1 MVQLVP
7 ASLTRVVVFLWT
19 LSVCGLI
26 WAQGSW
32 DVDVLDPGVPKSLGA
47 GEKTVVRLTLVNR
60 GSEAWDPEDGFAVA
74 AHWLAED
81 HDVVEWEGVRT
92 PLVHVVGPGEPVT
105 VEAELVAPAGPGSF
119 LVQWDVLQEGV
130 FWVADRD
137 PTPVVGSPVE
147 VFRTYSFVL
156 RDASRPRVMTV
167 GMPQERRLLLGNN
180 GTVEWTPDGYFGV
193 VGRWRHVGFS
203 KATTNGPR
211 TYFAT
216 GIKPGDDVEIEARLR
231 PPPWPGLWLLE
242 WDLVHEGVCFFSER
256 MRDSPSP
263 VLVLIM
269 PSVPV
274 RWFLLVL
281 GIVLLLVSQRS
292 LRNSNSVQWLAGRG
306 DLVWLVLL
314 PFFAERSV
322 VESRFGGGMVTLA
335 CLVAVASLVALTG
348 RRVRPWLAW
357 GVGGF
362 LVSVFL
368 TDRVYLRYFSD
379 LPSMGSLGTIGQ
391 TDDISRSILSLF
403 NGFDVFLLLGIL
415 AGGVVA
421 WVVVRI
427 GREVGPL
434 RRRAAVAVIVCGA
447 AGLGLWWAAERPIH
461 RQVFR
466 RIFVA
471 RDIGVAAAHLLDIGR
486 TVRGVFLKATVSTTE
501 LERLEEWFLST
512 AEDRRGG
519 GPAFGSAQGMNVVMI
534 QAESVQA
541 FVIGLKVG
549 DQMVMPNLT
558 RWATEGLW
566 FTEVSDQTGHGRSSD
581 AELITQTS
589 LLALTD
595 GAAAFKTANNHF
607 TSLAGVLAGRG
618 YETVSAVPFDGA
630 FWNRATTHH
639 AYGYETSL
647 FAPDFGPGRRIGWGL
662 NDRDFLQ
669 QMGDRLAVLPRPFC
683 AWMLT
688 LSLHHPF
695 EGFPDDLQ
703 ELDVGGWEGGPVGEY
718 LHTMHYLDQAL
729 DDLERRLEAAGL
741 LEETII
747 VVWGDHDAG
756 FSWTPEIADLMGVT
770 SGKVGWYRSQ
780 RVPLVIKAPER
791 LELNRVIDRPSGHVD
806 VAPTIAALLGIDSS
820 AFAWMG
826 RNALGELGDTPVVGE
841 YGCWAAPEQ
850 MFLQGK
856 TGTLESGLCLENPS
870 LEHREAA
877 ECGSGFQRA
886 RERVAVAQK
895 VLRFDLQERLTERL
909 QAEDR

>member
-1 MVQLVP
+1 MARSVP
-7 ASLTRVVVFLWT
+7 VSLTRVVTLLWV
-19 LSVCGLI
+19 LCACGPL
-26 WAQGSW
+26 WAQGAW
-32 DVDVLDPGVPKSLGA
+32 DVEVLDPGVPKSLGA
-47 GEKTVVRLTLVNR
+47 GEKTVVRVTLVNR
-60 GSEAWDPEDGFAVA
+60 GSEAWDPADGFAVA

-81 HDVVEWEGVRT
+81 HDVIEWEGVRT
-92 PLVHVVGPGEPVT
+92 PLVQMVGPGATVT
-105 VEAELVAPAGPGSF
+105 LEAALLAPGRSGLF

-130 FWVADRD
+130 FWIADRD

-167 GMPQERRLLLGNN
+167 GVPQERRLLLGNN

-203 KATTNGPR
+203 AATTNGPR

-216 GIKPGDDVEIEARLR
+216 GVKPGDDVEIEARLR

-242 WDLVHEGVCFFSER
+242 WDLVHEDVCFFSER
-256 MRDSPSP
+256 MGDSPSP
-263 VLVLIM
+263 VLVLVI

-274 RWFLLVL
+274 RWLLLVL
-281 GIVLLLVSQRS
+281 GIVVLLVTLRS
-292 LRNSNSVQWLAGRG
+292 LRNSDGVQWAAGRG
-306 DLVWLVLL
+306 DLIWLVLL
-314 PFFAERSV
+314 PYFAERSV
-322 VESRFGGGMVTLA
+322 VEGSFGGGMVTLA
-335 CLVAVASLVALTG
+335 CLAAVVSLVALTG

-357 GVGGF
+357 GVGGL
-362 LVSVFL
+362 LVSVFI
-368 TDRVYLRYFSD
+368 TDRVYRRYFSD
-379 LPSMGSLGTIGQ
+379 LPSIGSLETMGQ
-391 TDDISRSILSLF
+391 TDEIGRSILSLF
-403 NGFDVFLLLGIL
+403 DGFDVFLLVGIL

-421 WVVVRI
+421 WMVSRKATK
-427 GREVGPL
+427 VGPL
-434 RRRAAVAVIVCGA
+434 RRRAAVAVLVCGV
-447 AGLGLWWAAERPIH
+447 AGWGLWWAAERPIH

-471 RDIGVAAAHLLDIGR
+471 RDIGVAAAHILDIGR
-486 TVRGVFLKATVSTTE
+486 GVRGAFLKTTVSRAE
-501 LERLEEWFLST
+501 LDRLKQFILKT
-512 AEDRRGG
+512 GGDRRGG
-519 GPAFGSAQGMNVVMI
+519 GSTFGLAKGMNVVMV

-541 FVIGLKVG
+541 FVIGLEVG
-549 DQMVMPNLT
+549 GQLVMPHLT

-595 GAAAFKTANNHF
+595 GAAAFKTATNHF
-607 TSLAGVLAGRG
+607 TSLAGVLADRG

-630 FWNRATTHH
+630 FWNRATTHR

-703 ELDVGGWEGGPVGEY
+703 ELDVGKWEGGPVGEY

-791 LELNRVIDRPSGHVD
+791 LELNFVIDRPSGHVD

-820 AFAWMG
+820 DFAWMG
-826 RNALGELGDTPVVGE
+826 RNALGDLGLSPVVGE

-850 MFLQGK
+850 MFLQGE

-870 LEHREAA
+870 LEHLTAE
-877 ECGSGFQRA
+877 ECGTSFQRA

-895 VLRFDLQERLTERL
+895 VLRFDLQKRLTERL
-909 QAEDR
+909 QAEER